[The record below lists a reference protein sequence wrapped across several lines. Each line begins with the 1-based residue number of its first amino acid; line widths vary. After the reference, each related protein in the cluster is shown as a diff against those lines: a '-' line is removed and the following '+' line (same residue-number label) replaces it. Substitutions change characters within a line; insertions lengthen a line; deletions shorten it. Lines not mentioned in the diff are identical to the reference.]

1 MNELRNSGLSTV
13 VVLLIVLSFPLLSHG
28 QETALDH
35 CVDGVEAFDFGDY
48 DNALMSLQKAVQL
61 EPDNVEYLYYL
72 GLTHSAMGQDKEAIQ
87 VFESVV
93 AKEPVEGANA
103 YFEMASIHSEKR
115 RYQKALDV
123 LDRAEKALPDN
134 PRVYLE
140 KGVVYRD
147 MKDYENAVVNMNRAR
162 ALDPDLAQVVDYNVG
177 GVHFEKEEFDQA
189 EEMFEK
195 AITVDP
201 ESVVAENARQSI
213 ANLDKARRSRKPWYI
228 WSTIAWGYDTN
239 VSLDARDGVQVRLP
253 DQPSNKKDQFQIF
266 QVNGGYKIV
275 NRKDLEVGL
284 GYQFRTTGYKKWVAY
299 NLTGHRPYAFFRYQR
314 NPVIFRFMY
323 EPSWWYEG
331 GNDGSAQDHGFY
343 LTFGSSSDKFL
354 QSHSFRPSVTFL
366 EPYDMQTSITADYQI
381 RDYSRGLVYGL
392 DSDSKVYGASII
404 QSFKIP
410 GVECYPS
417 AGFKYFQENA
427 DDSEDSYRFGAIH
440 ASVSGK
446 LFWEIWGNVT
456 GSYGKIKFN
465 NNSDFKLDGK
475 RDDDQWQIGGSLRR
489 AITDFLYL
497 SAYYSYTDND
507 SNVSYGGNDPFSFD
521 KSVYAGLLTFL
532 Y

>member
-1 MNELRNSGLSTV
+1 
-13 VVLLIVLSFPLLSHG
+13 
-28 QETALDH
+28 
-35 CVDGVEAFDFGDY
+35 
-48 DNALMSLQKAVQL
+48 
-61 EPDNVEYLYYL
+61 
-72 GLTHSAMGQDKEAIQ
+72 
-87 VFESVV
+87 
-93 AKEPVEGANA
+93 
-103 YFEMASIHSEKR
+103 
-115 RYQKALDV
+115 
-123 LDRAEKALPDN
+123 
-134 PRVYLE
+134 
-140 KGVVYRD
+140 
-147 MKDYENAVVNMNRAR
+147 
-162 ALDPDLAQVVDYNVG
+162 
-177 GVHFEKEEFDQA
+177 
-189 EEMFEK
+189 
-195 AITVDP
+195 
-201 ESVVAENARQSI
+201 
-213 ANLDKARRSRKPWYI
+213 
-228 WSTIAWGYDTN
+228 
-239 VSLDARDGVQVRLP
+239 
-253 DQPSNKKDQFQIF
+253 
-266 QVNGGYKIV
+266 
-275 NRKDLEVGL
+275 
-284 GYQFRTTGYKKWVAY
+284 
-299 NLTGHRPYAFFRYQR
+299 
-314 NPVIFRFMY
+314 
-323 EPSWWYEG
+323 
-331 GNDGSAQDHGFY
+331 
-343 LTFGSSSDKFL
+343 
-354 QSHSFRPSVTFL
+354 
-366 EPYDMQTSITADYQI
+366 MQTSITADYQI